1 MKDYFKNLK
10 DYEGS
15 YIQVGAC
22 GNCPVFSRY
31 YIMRADNLYIIIDTT
46 GTLCSPQRIYYL
58 LDNKRERAK
67 RIKIYKNKNS
77 ANHFFRKTIKLI
89 RL

>member
-31 YIMRADNLYIIIDTT
+31 YIMRADKLFIIIDTK
-46 GTLCSPQRIYYL
+46 GTICNPQRIYYL
-58 LDNKRERAK
+58 LEGKDERSN
-67 RIKIYKNKNS
+67 RIKTYKN
-77 ANHFFRKTIKLI
+77 RTL
-89 RL
+89 